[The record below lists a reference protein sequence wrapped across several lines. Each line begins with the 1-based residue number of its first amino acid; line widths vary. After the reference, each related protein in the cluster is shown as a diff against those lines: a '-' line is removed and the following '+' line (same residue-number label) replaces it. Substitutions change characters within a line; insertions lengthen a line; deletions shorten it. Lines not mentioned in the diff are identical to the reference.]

1 MNLVYAEIME
11 VFLEDGMQI
20 GRIRVGGA
28 MKKVPLD
35 LLTDPVRGDIVLL
48 VDGVAISKVR
58 SDQAAP
64 GT

>member
-1 MNLVYAEIME
+1 MNLVYAEILE

-20 GRIRVGGA
+20 GRVRVSGA

-48 VDGVAISKVR
+48 ADGVAITKVR
-58 SDQAAP
+58 TNQAAP